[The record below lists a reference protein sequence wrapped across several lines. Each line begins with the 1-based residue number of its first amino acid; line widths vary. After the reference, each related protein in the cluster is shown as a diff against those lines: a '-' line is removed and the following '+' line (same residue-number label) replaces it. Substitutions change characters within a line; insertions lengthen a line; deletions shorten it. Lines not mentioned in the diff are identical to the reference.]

1 MIFLAEFPVFQNY
14 LVEHEIPPLIYTI
27 SKNDSEA
34 YVRESALKCISRM
47 VNIDLIWE
55 NSIKKFD
62 LEKEILEAICK
73 EEEGIVRKEIVHLLT
88 AMYENGRVSAD
99 NPQLFSIMCECAVN
113 DLYWEVKVQA
123 LKFWTSVI
131 RRHFTNQ
138 GMIDGTFP
146 QVTFSK
152 EKKKIVTLTDKEI
165 VLRIEKILSELSSCG
180 CLAVLV
186 HCLNDQCDM
195 EVVKATVKLTKKLFN
210 CFNKYDYI
218 NKMSSTSET
227 TSGQPTN
234 DKPILLDS
242 SESPAFVVD
251 LKTMESVIDSIT
263 STDDINLL
271 AFNYQ
276 NQNNGQISEGR
287 TVDVNYYKEFAKV
300 TPLEFINKVK
310 IIDIDKLVSIKDD
323 WVKETESFSSL
334 LDDMLSGV
342 SGFQANVDCY

>member
-1 MIFLAEFPVFQNY
+1 MFQNY

-34 YVRESALKCISRM
+34 YVRESAFKCMSRM
-47 VNIDLIWE
+47 VNIDSIWE
-55 NSIKKFD
+55 NSIKKLD
-62 LEKEILEAICK
+62 LEKEIFEAICK

-99 NPQLFSIMCECAVN
+99 NPLLFSIMCECAVN

-123 LKFWTSVI
+123 LRFWTSVI
-131 RRHFTNQ
+131 KRHFTNQ

-165 VLRIEKILSELSSCG
+165 VLRIDKILNELSSCG

-186 HCLNDQCDM
+186 HCLNDQCDI
-195 EVVKATVKLTKKLFN
+195 EVVKATVALTKKLFN

-218 NKMSSTSET
+218 SKVPSISET
-227 TSGQPTN
+227 APLTSPAN
-234 DKPILLDS
+234 DETIVLDS
-242 SESPAFVVD
+242 LESPAFTVD
-251 LKTMESVIDSIT
+251 LKTIESVIDSIT

-276 NQNNGQISEGR
+276 NQNNGQASVGR
-287 TVDVNYYKEFAKV
+287 TVDVDYYKEFAKV
-300 TPLEFINKVK
+300 TPSEFINKVK
-310 IIDIDKLVSIKDD
+310 TIDIDKLVSIKDD

-342 SGFQANVDCY
+342 SGFQANADCY